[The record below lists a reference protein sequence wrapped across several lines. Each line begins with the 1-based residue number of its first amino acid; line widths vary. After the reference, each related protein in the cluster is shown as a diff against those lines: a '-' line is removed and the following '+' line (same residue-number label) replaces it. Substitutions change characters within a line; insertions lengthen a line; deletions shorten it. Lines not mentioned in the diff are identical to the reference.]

1 MKRDCAVVQDLLV
14 LYEDDVLTNESKE
27 MVEEHLRGCE
37 ECMQVYDKSGK
48 KLPIIEKVAEASED
62 EQEDAAVWVMKKLS
76 KRITYKTI
84 LIFASVVAALC
95 VVLAAADSMG
105 YQIIDGYSGIVEL
118 FYAIPT
124 ENIHVTE
131 MYQLKN
137 GDIYCTLESDK
148 EIGVEQIADWIIPAG
163 KEAESTDEASKEL
176 RFRKAA
182 FWEENIFRRKRVSI
196 IFNLERQGVASDGGE
211 SITQSCAEIQVCGK
225 TNKDKLTIWKRGQNL
240 EEASESMEKEAI
252 RIYAREGLLAK
263 AMKECDNMGWDNYE
277 EIFGDVSLSW
287 RGEGSGNEDWGVFS
301 SEEDSFF
308 LN

>member
-118 FYAIPT
+118 FYAIP
-124 ENIHVTE
+124 
-131 MYQLKN
+131 
-137 GDIYCTLESDK
+137 IYYS
-148 EIGVEQIADWIIPAG
+148 
-163 KEAESTDEASKEL
+163 
-176 RFRKAA
+176 
-182 FWEENIFRRKRVSI
+182 
-196 IFNLERQGVASDGGE
+196 
-211 SITQSCAEIQVCGK
+211 
-225 TNKDKLTIWKRGQNL
+225 
-240 EEASESMEKEAI
+240 
-252 RIYAREGLLAK
+252 
-263 AMKECDNMGWDNYE
+263 
-277 EIFGDVSLSW
+277 VSLPINQ
-287 RGEGSGNEDWGVFS
+287 GNCPKKS
-301 SEEDSFF
+301 IK
-308 LN
+308 

>member
-124 ENIHVTE
+124 ENIHVT
-131 MYQLKN
+131 
-137 GDIYCTLESDK
+137 
-148 EIGVEQIADWIIPAG
+148 
-163 KEAESTDEASKEL
+163 
-176 RFRKAA
+176 
-182 FWEENIFRRKRVSI
+182 
-196 IFNLERQGVASDGGE
+196 
-211 SITQSCAEIQVCGK
+211 
-225 TNKDKLTIWKRGQNL
+225 
-240 EEASESMEKEAI
+240 
-252 RIYAREGLLAK
+252 
-263 AMKECDNMGWDNYE
+263 
-277 EIFGDVSLSW
+277 
-287 RGEGSGNEDWGVFS
+287 
-301 SEEDSFF
+301 
-308 LN
+308 